1 VQKLHNVLL
10 KILELTEKMQANLE
24 LEELFDIICK
34 AINQDLGW
42 SFAIIVLRDKESR
55 TSSPVAARG
64 MPEKYRDKIL
74 DSRPTKWTNWYKIPE
89 YQVSNSY
96 YVRDIT
102 NNIEVV
108 PKEYRNRMSLGE
120 NKTNDMNEW
129 QGDDLLMIP
138 IRVKDEWI
146 GMINVDK
153 PFDGKAPTLQDIKML
168 EIFANQVAIA
178 INNAKAFEKQ
188 KDFNKRLAVEV
199 EHKTKLLEE
208 QNKELQTYISSLT
221 HDLKTP
227 LVSINALIS
236 FLSDDLKNQLND
248 DDREYFERLSNNVVK
263 MSKIL
268 NDLVNYYNIQKT
280 SIKKDYINMKLL
292 INDEFKRVSDTFPEK
307 KAELELI
314 GEFPFL
320 YQERLAIS
328 IIFSNLLSNAL
339 KFSKSDNDI
348 KISVGVENF
357 GTHYQF
363 FVKDNGIGLD
373 LKYTNK
379 IFMLFERLAD
389 KKTEG
394 TGIGLATVQK
404 MIDKIN
410 GKIWVESEKNK
421 GSTFFF
427 TVPIIEKNLNQ

>member
-1 VQKLHNVLL
+1 VNKLQNVLL

-24 LEELFDIICK
+24 LNELFDIICK

-64 MPEKYRDKIL
+64 MPERDRKRIL
-74 DSRPTKWTNWYKIPE
+74 KSPPTKWTNWYKIPE

-96 YVRDIT
+96 YVRDVT
-102 NNIEVV
+102 NNIEIV
-108 PKEYRNRMSLGE
+108 PEKFRDRMSLGP
-120 NKTNDMNEW
+120 KVSADPNDW

-153 PFDGKAPTLQDIKML
+153 PVTGKAPTVEDIKML
-168 EIFANQVAIA
+168 ELFANQVAIA

-188 KDFNKRLAVEV
+188 KEFNKRLGIEI

-208 QNKELQTYISSLT
+208 HNKELQTYISTLT

-227 LVSINALIS
+227 LVSINALLS
-236 FLSDDLKNQLND
+236 FITEDIYDDLEEV
-248 DDREYFERLSNNVVK
+248 DRAYFDRLSKNVVK

-280 SIKKDYINMKLL
+280 TVSKDYINMKSL
-292 INDEFKRVSDTFPEK
+292 INDEFNRAKDAFPEK
-307 KAELELI
+307 KARLELI
-314 GEFPFL
+314 GEFPFI
-320 YQERLAIS
+320 YQERLALS
-328 IIFSNLLSNAL
+328 LIFSNLLSNAL
-339 KFSKSDNDI
+339 KFSRDDDDI
-348 KISVGVENF
+348 EISVGVENF
-357 GTHYQF
+357 GTHYKF
-363 FVKDNGIGLD
+363 FVKDNGIGID

-379 IFMLFERLAD
+379 IFKLFERLVD
-389 KKTEG
+389 KKTDG

-404 MIDKIN
+404 MIDKIG
-410 GKIWVESEKNK
+410 GKIWLESEKGK
-421 GSTFFF
+421 GSTFYFI
-427 TVPIIEKNLNQ
+427 VPIIEKNMN